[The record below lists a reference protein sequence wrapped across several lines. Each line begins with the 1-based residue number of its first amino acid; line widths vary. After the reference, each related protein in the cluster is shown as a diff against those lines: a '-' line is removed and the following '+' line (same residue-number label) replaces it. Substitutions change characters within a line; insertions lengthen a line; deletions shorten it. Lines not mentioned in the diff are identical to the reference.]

1 MSQPLDRSQSHEVL
15 GKLDVAAGELWVD
28 NPFHLPALGENLSA
42 YEQNRVF
49 LNSKGTSFVDASFAS
64 GANLESDSR
73 SVIAADFNNDGA
85 QDLLVGSVGGG
96 SIRLFLNR
104 IPQGNAIQLTLLQR
118 GGKAAAIGARV
129 TASVGDQKVVRDL
142 FSANG
147 CLGQQPAQMRIGL
160 GDADKAD
167 SITIR
172 WPDGQIQ
179 QLGSVLAGSR
189 VIVVKGDDPDIQPL

>member
-15 GKLDVAAGELWVD
+15 GNLDVDAGELWVD

-49 LNSKGTSFVDASFAS
+49 LNLQGTSFVDASFTS
-64 GANLESDSR
+64 GANLDSDSR

-96 SIRLFLNR
+96 SMRLFLNR
-104 IPQGNAIQLTLLQR
+104 IPQGNAIEITPLLP

-129 TASVGDQKVVRDL
+129 TASVGAGKVVRDL

-147 CLGQQPAQMRIGL
+147 CLGQQPARIHIGL
-160 GDADKAD
+160 GDADQAD

-172 WPDGQIQ
+172 WPSGRNQ
-179 QLGSVLAGSR
+179 QLGSVPAGSK
-189 VIVVKGDDPDIQPL
+189 VNIVEGDGPVLQPL

>member
-1 MSQPLDRSQSHEVL
+1 MSQPLDRSQSHDVL
-15 GKLDVAAGELWVD
+15 GKLDVDAGELWVD

-49 LNSKGTSFVDASFAS
+49 LNSRGASFIDASFTS
-64 GANLESDSR
+64 GANLDSDSR

-104 IPQGNAIQLTLLQR
+104 IPQGNAIEISPLLP
-118 GGKAAAIGARV
+118 GGNATAIGARV
-129 TASVGDQKVVRDL
+129 TAAVGSEKVVRDL
-142 FSANG
+142 FPATG
-147 CLGQQPAQMRIGL
+147 CLGQQPARIHIGL
-160 GDADKAD
+160 GDAANVD

-172 WPDGQIQ
+172 WPGGQTQ
-179 QLGSVLAGSR
+179 QLGSVPAGSR
-189 VIVVKGDDPDIQPL
+189 VVVVEGGEPVIEPL

>member
-1 MSQPLDRSQSHEVL
+1 MSQPLDRSQLHEVL
-15 GKLDVAAGELWVD
+15 GNLDVEAGELWVE

-49 LNSKGTSFVDASFAS
+49 LNSQGTSFVDASFTS
-64 GANLESDSR
+64 GANLDSDSR

-104 IPQGNAIQLTLLQR
+104 IPQGNAIEVTLLQR
-118 GGKAAAIGARV
+118 GGKSAAIGARV
-129 TASVGDQKVVRDL
+129 TASVGRETIVRDL
-142 FSANG
+142 FPANG
-147 CLGQQPAQMRIGL
+147 CLGQQPARMIIGL
-160 GDADKAD
+160 GAAEKAD

-172 WPDGQIQ
+172 WPDGQTQ
-179 QLGSVLAGSR
+179 QVNEVPAGNDLT
-189 VIVVKGDDPDIQPL
+189 IVQRD

>member
-1 MSQPLDRSQSHEVL
+1 LDRSLSHEVL
-15 GKLDVAAGELWVD
+15 GKLDLDAGELWVE

-49 LNSKGTSFVDASFAS
+49 LNVAGQDFVDASFTS
-64 GANLESDSR
+64 GANLDSDSR

-96 SIRLFLNR
+96 PIRLFLNR
-104 IPQGNAIQLTLLQR
+104 VPQGKKIDLELLHR

-129 TASVGDQKVVRDL
+129 IATIGERKVVRDL
-142 FSANG
+142 FPANG
-147 CLGQQPAQMRIGL
+147 CLGQQPARIQIGL
-160 GDADKAD
+160 GNAEQAD

-172 WPDGQIQ
+172 WPDGATQELSEIPAEANLSIIQ
-179 QLGSVLAGSR
+179 QGKVLTG
-189 VIVVKGDDPDIQPL
+189 K

>member
-15 GKLDVAAGELWVD
+15 GNLDLDAGELWVD
-28 NPFHLPALGENLSA
+28 NPFHLPTLGENLSA

-49 LNSKGTSFVDASFAS
+49 LNLQGTSFVDASFTS
-64 GANLESDSR
+64 GANLDSDSR

-104 IPQGNAIQLTLLQR
+104 IPQGNAIEVTPMLP
-118 GGKAAAIGARV
+118 GGKATAIGARV
-129 TASVGDQKVVRDL
+129 TAAVGSGKVVRDL
-142 FSANG
+142 FPANG
-147 CLGQQPAQMRIGL
+147 CLGQQPARIHIGL
-160 GDADKAD
+160 GNAAEAD

-172 WPDGQIQ
+172 WPGGQSQ
-179 QLGSVLAGSR
+179 QLGSVPTGSR
-189 VIVVKGDDPDIQPL
+189 VIIVKGDDPVIEPL

>member
-15 GKLDVAAGELWVD
+15 GSLDVEAGELWVD

-49 LNSKGTSFVDASFAS
+49 LNSQGTSFVDASFTS
-64 GANLESDSR
+64 GANLDSDSR

-104 IPQGNAIQLTLLQR
+104 MPQGNAIEITALQR

-129 TASVGDQKVVRDL
+129 TASVGAGKVVRDL
-142 FSANG
+142 FPANG
-147 CLGQQPAQMRIGL
+147 CLGQQPARMHIGL

-167 SITIR
+167 SISIR
-172 WPDGQIQ
+172 WPNGRNQ
-179 QLGSVLAGSR
+179 QLGSVPAGNR
-189 VIVVKGDDPDIQPL
+189 VIIVDGAEPVLQPL

>member
-15 GKLDVAAGELWVD
+15 GNLDADAGELWVD

-49 LNSKGTSFVDASFAS
+49 LNLQGTSFVDASFTS
-64 GANLESDSR
+64 GANLDSDSR
-73 SVIAADFNNDGA
+73 SAIAADFNNDGA

-104 IPQGNAIQLTLLQR
+104 IRQGNAIELNLLQR
-118 GGKAAAIGARV
+118 GGAAAAIGARV
-129 TASVGDQKVVRDL
+129 TASVKGHNVVRDL

-160 GDADKAD
+160 GDAEHAD

-172 WPDGQIQ
+172 WPDGQLQ
-179 QLGSVLAGSR
+179 QLANVPAGSR
-189 VIVVKGDDPDIQPL
+189 VVVVEGDDSVIEPL

>member
-1 MSQPLDRSQSHEVL
+1 MSQPLDRSQSHKVL
-15 GKLDVAAGELWVD
+15 GNLDVDAGELWVE

-49 LNSKGTSFVDASFAS
+49 LNQQGGNFVDASFTS
-64 GANLESDSR
+64 GANLDSDSR

-96 SIRLFLNR
+96 AIRLFLNR
-104 IPQGNAIQLTLLQR
+104 IPQGNRIDLTLLHA

-129 TASVGDQKVVRDL
+129 IATVGEHKIVRDL
-142 FSANG
+142 FPANG
-147 CLGQQPAQMRIGL
+147 CLGQQPARMQLGL
-160 GDADKAD
+160 GDAESAD

-172 WPDGQIQ
+172 WPNGETQ
-179 QLGSVLAGSR
+179 QLSEIPAGATLE
-189 VIVVKGDDPDIQPL
+189 IVQQGKVPAR